1 MSAQTQSESTRLL
14 SKHDFEAVVEL
25 DRRTSGRARRGYM
38 ERRLEAALRHPQRHV
53 QLAADREGML
63 AGFLLARI
71 VEGEYGRRHPAVLL
85 ETIGVDPDHQGCGI
99 GRGLLERLETLMEK
113 EGILELMTQARWTNR
128 PLLRFLA
135 GSGFTL
141 APRQILE
148 CPVEQTETF
157 DREEAG
163 RPDLEPLEQPEVPGA
178 EPSGAIVVRALLPAD
193 AVAIARIDRR
203 VMGEDRSAYLGAK
216 LDEALEESAVRV
228 SLIAEAE
235 GMVAGFV
242 MARVD
247 FGDFGQ
253 VEPTAA
259 LDTIGVA
266 PELGR
271 RGIGRELMRQLLLHL
286 RALRVERVET
296 QVERERFELLAFLY
310 RCGFAPSATLAFS
323 HSF

>member
-1 MSAQTQSESTRLL
+1 MPDPPLQSL
-14 SKHDFEAVVEL
+14 
-25 DRRTSGRARRGYM
+25 
-38 ERRLEAALRHPQRHV
+38 
-53 QLAADREGML
+53 
-63 AGFLLARI
+63 
-71 VEGEYGRRHPAVLL
+71 
-85 ETIGVDPDHQGCGI
+85 GV
-99 GRGLLERLETLMEK
+99 
-113 EGILELMTQARWTNR
+113 
-128 PLLRFLA
+128 
-135 GSGFTL
+135 
-141 APRQILE
+141 
-148 CPVEQTETF
+148 
-157 DREEAG
+157 
-163 RPDLEPLEQPEVPGA
+163 
-178 EPSGAIVVRALLPAD
+178 
-193 AVAIARIDRR
+193 
-203 VMGEDRSAYLGAK
+203 
-216 LDEALEESAVRV
+216 
-228 SLIAEAE
+228 AEAE